1 MAAQYKYLTMRRI
14 WLLHFMKN
22 PPKTQKP
29 IKTLKSE
36 TEFETA
42 EEEEEEEKEEKR
54 NWGTVS

>member
-1 MAAQYKYLTMRRI
+1 
-14 WLLHFMKN
+14 MKN

-29 IKTLKSE
+29 IKKLKSE

-42 EEEEEEEKEEKR
+42 KEEEKEEKEEKR

>member
-1 MAAQYKYLTMRRI
+1 MAAQYKYLIMRRI

-29 IKTLKSE
+29 IKKVKSE
-36 TEFETA
+36 TEYETA
-42 EEEEEEEKEEKR
+42 EEEEEEEKR